1 MDKREMI
8 CIVCP
13 MGCQLE
19 VAREDSSKCYSVKGN
34 QCIRGMDYGIK
45 EMSNPTRVLTT
56 TVKLKNAHLK
66 RIPVRTDSPVPKE
79 LVVSCMKELNRIEV
93 QAPVKMGTILVRNIL
108 NTGANVI
115 SARSI

>member
-1 MDKREMI
+1 MDKREII

-13 MGCQLE
+13 RGCQLE
-19 VAREDSSKCYSVKGN
+19 VTKDDNSKGYKVKGN
-34 QCIRGMDYGIK
+34 QCMRGEEYGMK
-45 EMSNPTRVLTT
+45 EVSNPTRVLTT

-66 RIPVRTDSPVPKE
+66 RLPVRADAPISKE
-79 LVVSCMKELNRIEV
+79 LIISCMKELNHLEV
-93 QAPVKMGTILVRNIL
+93 QAPVKAGTILVQNIL

>member
-1 MDKREMI
+1 MDKREII

-19 VAREDSSKCYSVKGN
+19 VTRDDSSRGYNVKGN
-34 QCIRGMDYGIK
+34 QCMRGEEYGIK

-66 RIPVRTDSPVPKE
+66 RLPVRVDAPIPKE
-79 LVVSCMKELNRIEV
+79 LIISCMKELNRIEV
-93 QAPVKMGTILVRNIL
+93 QAPIKAGTILVQNIL

>member
-1 MDKREMI
+1 MNQKEII

-19 VAREDSSKCYSVKGN
+19 VSKDDISKSYIVKGN
-34 QCIRGMDYGIK
+34 KCARGKEYGIK

-56 TVKLKNAHLK
+56 TVMLKNAHL
-66 RIPVRTDSPVPKE
+66 RRLPVRVDAPIPKE
-79 LVVSCMKELNRIEV
+79 LIASCMNELNNFEV
-93 QAPVKMGTILVRNIL
+93 QAPVKAGAILVQNIL

>member
-1 MDKREMI
+1 MDKKEII

-19 VAREDSSKCYSVKGN
+19 VFKDDISKSYIVKGN
-34 QCIRGMDYGIK
+34 KCARGKEYGIK

-56 TVKLKNAHLK
+56 TVVLKNAHLK
-66 RIPVRTDSPVPKE
+66 RLPVRVDAPIPKE
-79 LVVSCMKELNRIEV
+79 LITSCMNELNNFEV
-93 QAPVKMGTILVRNIL
+93 QAPVKAGTILVQNIL